1 MNWYVKKTCGIYC
14 ITHKETGKQYIGQ
27 SVDCFERFKQHTTSK
42 KGSGGIKGAIM
53 KHGVDQFTFQVL
65 EECTR
70 DKLNEREMFYIAEMK
85 TLAPDGYNLT
95 TGGGQGYED
104 STQTRKKNLPLRWAT
119 LMV

>member
-53 KHGVDQFTFQVL
+53 LEGVCNFTFEIL
-65 EECTR
+65 EECPL
-70 DKLNEREMFYIAEMK
+70 DKLNEREIFYIAEK
-85 TLAPDGYNLT
+85 STLSPLGYNLT
-95 TGGGQGYED
+95 SGGGVGNIP
-104 STQTRKKNLPLRWAT
+104 KKKKRMDKSPSIVKEL
-119 LMV
+119 

>member
-53 KHGVDQFTFQVL
+53 LEGVCNFTFEIL
-65 EECTR
+65 EECPP
-70 DKLNEREMFYIAEMK
+70 DKLNEREIFYIGEK
-85 TLAPDGYNLT
+85 GTLSPAGYNLT
-95 TGGGQGYED
+95 SGGGVGNIP
-104 STQTRKKNLPLRWAT
+104 KKKKRMDKSLSI
-119 LMV
+119 VKE